1 MMRELGANPSQ
12 QELDQMI
19 GEVDDDGSGSIEFP
33 EFLIMFIKKMKD
45 TDVKKEIEEAFRL
58 FDRHGNGNIKVGEL
72 REALLECGSLSV
84 EEADEMF
91 LKADSQ
97 GTGEFCYLDFIK
109 DMMSLTPSPRV

>member
-1 MMRELGANPSQ
+1 MMREVGAHPSQ

-58 FDRHGNGNIKVGEL
+58 FDRHGNGKIKVDEL
-72 REALLECGSLSV
+72 RPRNVEAWLFANRKSV
-84 EEADEMF
+84 M
-91 LKADSQ
+91 
-97 GTGEFCYLDFIK
+97 
-109 DMMSLTPSPRV
+109 